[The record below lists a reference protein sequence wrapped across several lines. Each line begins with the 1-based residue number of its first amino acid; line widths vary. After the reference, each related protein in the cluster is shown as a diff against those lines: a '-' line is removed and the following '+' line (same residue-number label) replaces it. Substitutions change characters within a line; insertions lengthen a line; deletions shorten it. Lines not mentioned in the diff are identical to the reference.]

1 MRDRSY
7 AMKAYTSI
15 LEETTMELVNYDT
28 FGLEASAFSSALVV
42 ARLNEMMANGG
53 MMKMCTV

>member
-1 MRDRSY
+1 
-7 AMKAYTSI
+7 MKAYTSI